1 MNFLNKLQSSIKTA
15 KDSLY
20 DNSCGCGCKKLNI
33 KGKFVALVVLMIL
46 IVSF

>member
-1 MNFLNKLQSSIKTA
+1 MSFLNKLKSSIKTA
-15 KDSLY
+15 KDNLY
-20 DNSCGCGCKKLNI
+20 DNSCGCGCKKLNM

>member
-1 MNFLNKLQSSIKTA
+1 MNFMNKLKSAIKTA
-15 KDSLY
+15 TSSLY
-20 DNSCGCGCKKLNI
+20 ENGCGCGCKKLNM

>member
-1 MNFLNKLQSSIKTA
+1 MNFINKLTSSIKTA
-15 KDSLY
+15 TSSLY
-20 DNSCGCGCKKLNI
+20 DNGCGCGCKKLNM

>member
-1 MNFLNKLQSSIKTA
+1 MNFINKLTSSIKTA
-15 KDSLY
+15 TSSLY
-20 DNSCGCGCKKLNI
+20 DNGCGCGCKKLNA